1 MKQMASLLFFLIGV
15 MGAGLSIG
23 VLTAPG
29 DWYAALQKP
38 VFNPPNWVF
47 GPVWTLLYLGIAYV
61 GWRLWQQENQR
72 ILRQLWTL
80 QMGLNLLWS
89 PAFFAAQMPKLA
101 LLIIL
106 MLLGTIFFFERR
118 AWQSDRLSAV
128 VFMPYLAWVS
138 FATTLNAAIVYLNWT
153 I

>member
-1 MKQMASLLFFLIGV
+1 MKQMTSLLFFLIGV

-38 VFNPPNWVF
+38 WFNPPNWVF

-72 ILRQLWTL
+72 ILRQLWML

-89 PAFFAAQMPKLA
+89 PAFFVAQMPNLA
-101 LLIIL
+101 LLIIV
-106 MLLGTIFFFERR
+106 MLLGTIFVFERR

-128 VFMPYLAWVS
+128 LLLPYLAWVS
-138 FATTLNAAIVYLNWT
+138 FATALNAAIVYLNWT
-153 I
+153 T

>member
-1 MKQMASLLFFLIGV
+1 MKQMTSLLFFLIGV

-38 VFNPPNWVF
+38 WFNPPNWVF

-72 ILRQLWTL
+72 ILRQLWML

-89 PAFFAAQMPKLA
+89 PAFFVAQMPNLA
-101 LLIIL
+101 LLIIV
-106 MLLGTIFFFERR
+106 MLLGTIFVFERR

-128 VFMPYLAWVS
+128 RLLPCLAWVS
-138 FATTLNAAIVYLNWT
+138 FATALNAAIVYLNWT
-153 I
+153 T

>member
-1 MKQMASLLFFLIGV
+1 MRQLTSLPFFLIGV
-15 MGAGLSIG
+15 MGVGLSIG

-38 VFNPPNWVF
+38 MFNPPNWIF
-47 GPVWTLLYLGIAYV
+47 GPVWTILYMGIAFV
-61 GWRLWQQENQR
+61 GWRLWQQENQGV
-72 ILRQLWTL
+72 LRRLWSL

-89 PAFFAAQMPKLA
+89 PAFFAAQLPMLA

-106 MLLGTIFFFERR
+106 MLLGTLFFFERR
-118 AWQSDRLSAV
+118 AWQFDRLSAV
-128 VFMPYLAWVS
+128 LFLPYLAWVS
-138 FATTLNAAIVYLNWT
+138 FATALNFAIVYLNWT